1 MSDLIQLTDAELDLV
16 SGGDNVNLNRTTQG
30 ALAQAGGNFV
40 QIGGRDTAV
49 AVNLN
54 ATFQRNSSSGF
65 NF

>member
-16 SGGDNVNLNRTTQG
+16 SGGDNVNANSTTQT
-30 ALAQAGGNFV
+30 AIAQAGFNVV

-49 AVNLN
+49 AANFNL
-54 ATFQRNSSSGF
+54 TVQRNRSSGF